1 MTISRETLMRF
12 VDGEL
17 PPEEAA
23 RVEAAIAQSPE
34 MQAFVQ
40 SQTALRRDFS
50 TAFAPI
56 MDERIPDRLT
66 SAIAD
71 TPVSWRWRA
80 AHALSGKAARNAW
93 VWVGVPAAGA
103 LALGLVIGVFL
114 NPANMGPIAA
124 KKDGSVVAQGVLAD
138 ALNTRLASDVQP
150 AGTPRV
156 GVSFHAKDGRDCR
169 TFETGG
175 VSGIACRGETA
186 WDIAALAS
194 VRTEAPGTYHM
205 AGSAMPDAI
214 RSAAAEMID
223 GVPFDAAAE
232 RDARARGWRGK

>member
-17 PPEEAA
+17 SPEEAS
-23 RVEAAIAQSPE
+23 RVEAEIAESPE
-34 MQAFVQ
+34 MRTFVH
-40 SQTALRRDFS
+40 SQTVLRHDFS
-50 TAFAPI
+50 SAFAPI

-66 SAIAD
+66 RAIAD
-71 TPVSWRWRA
+71 TSVSWRWRA
-80 AHALSGKAARNAW
+80 AQALSGIAARNAW
-93 VWVGVPAAGA
+93 IWTGVSAAGT

-124 KKDGSVVAQGVLAD
+124 KGDGSVVAQGVLAD
-138 ALNTRLASDVQP
+138 ALNTQLASDAQP

-175 VSGIACRGETA
+175 ISGIACRGETE
-186 WDIAALAS
+186 WTIAALAS
-194 VRTEAPGTYHM
+194 VQTQAPGTYHM
-205 AGSAMPDAI
+205 AGSAMPDVI

-232 RDARARGWRGK
+232 HNARARGWRGK